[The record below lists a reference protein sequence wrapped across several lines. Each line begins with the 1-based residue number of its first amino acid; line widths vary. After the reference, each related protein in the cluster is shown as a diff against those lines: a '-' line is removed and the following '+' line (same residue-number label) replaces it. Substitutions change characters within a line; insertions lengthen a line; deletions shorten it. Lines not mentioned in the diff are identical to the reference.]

1 MNALPDV
8 RCPARREANELG
20 PMASPETPSATPC
33 VPEDDPTRDS
43 WDAVEEKLLAM
54 QYDTDQG
61 PGPNGPSELLLFCDV
76 PEVSTSVPEGADVPQ
91 PPPASSDSVQY
102 PMPDRVQEGLDGP
115 VTVTVTVTQGEC
127 SADATSCLR
136 MPSLPPQPVLRG

>member
-43 WDAVEEKLLAM
+43 WDAVKDKLLAM

-76 PEVSTSVPEGADVPQ
+76 PEVSTSVPEGTDVPQ
-91 PPPASSDSVQY
+91 PPPRRPPAVY
-102 PMPDRVQEGLDGP
+102 NPRCP
-115 VTVTVTVTQGEC
+115 QGC
-127 SADATSCLR
+127 TRA
-136 MPSLPPQPVLRG
+136 